1 MKNMKNQKE
10 IKSFGYA
17 FLGIIQLFKT
27 ERHAKFH
34 AFAAVCV
41 MLAGLFFK
49 ISKIE
54 WFVVVF
60 AIGIVIASEAFNTA
74 IEKLSDEVCSSQ
86 NERIGLVKNVAAGAV
101 LICAIAAAVIGLM
114 VFLPYCIALI

>member
-1 MKNMKNQKE
+1 M
-10 IKSFGYA
+10 
-17 FLGIIQLFKT
+17 
-27 ERHAKFH
+27 
-34 AFAAVCV
+34 
-41 MLAGLFFK
+41 
-49 ISKIE
+49 
-54 WFVVVF
+54 VF